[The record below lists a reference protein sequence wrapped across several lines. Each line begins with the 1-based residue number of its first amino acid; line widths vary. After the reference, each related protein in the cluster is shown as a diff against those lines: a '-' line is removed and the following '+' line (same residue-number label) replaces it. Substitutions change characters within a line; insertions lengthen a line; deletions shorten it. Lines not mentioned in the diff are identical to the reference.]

1 MERLTVKTSTIF
13 VSVGDETRVYRSM
26 GEVPAGLRR
35 KLEKSTTGMNAATIL
50 IADKRGREEIVRAVR
65 GLPTGLQD
73 RVPEDCARPG
83 PPAVLEF
90 TTGTRCSNW
99 SCPALLASSSG
110 SLLRPDRRPAGRVN
124 PTRQATYGR
133 CSAICWRRP
142 MVRWRNSPRWN
153 PRNST

>member
-73 RVPEDCARPG
+73 RVPDIARAQARLRVSNLQLERAARTGPARRYWPPRLARFYGPIDAPPG
-83 PPAVLEF
+83 A
-90 TTGTRCSNW
+90 
-99 SCPALLASSSG
+99 
-110 SLLRPDRRPAGRVN
+110 
-124 PTRQATYGR
+124 
-133 CSAICWRRP
+133 
-142 MVRWRNSPRWN
+142 
-153 PRNST
+153 

>member
-13 VSVGDETRVYRSM
+13 VSVGGETRVYRSM

-73 RVPEDCARPG
+73 RVPEIARAQAGVRP
-83 PPAVLEF
+83 
-90 TTGTRCSNW
+90 RIYNN
-99 SCPALLASSSG
+99 ALLEMVLPGAIG
-110 SLLRPDRRPAGRVN
+110 LLIWLAFTAR
-124 PTRQATYGR
+124 
-133 CSAICWRRP
+133 
-142 MVRWRNSPRWN
+142 
-153 PRNST
+153 

>member
-13 VSVGDETRVYRSM
+13 VSVGEQTRVYRSM

-73 RVPEDCARPG
+73 RVPEIAR
-83 PPAVLEF
+83 AQASV
-90 TTGTRCSNW
+90 RSRIYNW
-99 SCPALLASSSG
+99 NALLEMVLPGAIG
-110 SLLRPDRRPAGRVN
+110 LLVWLAFTAR
-124 PTRQATYGR
+124 
-133 CSAICWRRP
+133 
-142 MVRWRNSPRWN
+142 
-153 PRNST
+153 